1 MRYQTD
7 DVRIDKLKPLLP
19 PAILMEE
26 LPVSE
31 RASTIVALARQAVA
45 RVLRGEDDRL
55 VVVVGP
61 CSVHD
66 LEAAEEYAT
75 KLKVLAQEVDK
86 DLTSSCASILKSRVL
101 PSAGRV

>member
-75 KLKVLAQEVDK
+75 KLKALAQEVDK
-86 DLTSSCASILKSRVL
+86 EDRKSV
-101 PSAGRV
+101 V

>member
-31 RASTIVALARQAVA
+31 RASTSVAMARQVVT
-45 RVLRGEDDRL
+45 RILRGEDDRL

-61 CSVHD
+61 CDDGGTFDPH
-66 LEAAEEYAT
+66 L
-75 KLKVLAQEVDK
+75 LL
-86 DLTSSCASILKSRVL
+86 R
-101 PSAGRV
+101 